1 MDKDHLEAFCVH
13 PTVGNQFILV
23 SYIGDS
29 VENTANM
36 KHHVQLLTPLVV
48 TPLPSDMKLAQATD
62 IIWNIGD
69 HPQNGP
75 VTNGKKLSPPK
86 SFYGRVW
93 FMHKRNQILRN
104 CFLDNPTARI
114 TPVVPTDFV
123 DHTAVILYF
132 NGPGAVDTEVIE
144 GFIQAYTGKLPTPA
158 VVAHF
163 FNPVTETDQQKWLLG
178 FDTPQ
183 AIATFL
189 ANKEWTRI
197 ACHEKGADIGVGK
210 CGQTKPV
217 ANSKSTN
224 KNGGNKR
231 GGKKRGRGRGG
242 KK

>member
-1 MDKDHLEAFCVH
+1 
-13 PTVGNQFILV
+13 LV

-29 VENTANM
+29 VEDTANM
-36 KHHVQLLTPLVV
+36 EHHVQLLTPLVV
-48 TPLPSDMKLAQATD
+48 TPLPSDMKPAQATD
-62 IIWNIGD
+62 IIWNTGD
-69 HPQNGP
+69 RPQNGP

-93 FMHKRNQILRN
+93 FAHKHNQILCN

-114 TPVVPTDFV
+114 TPVVPTNFV

-132 NGPGAVDTEVIE
+132 NSPSAVDTEVIE
-144 GFIQAYTGKLPTPA
+144 GFIQAYAGKLRTPV
-158 VVAHF
+158 VVAQF
-163 FNPVTETDQQKWLLG
+163 FDLVTETDQQKWLLG

-183 AIATFL
+183 VAATFL

-197 ACHEKGADIGVGK
+197 AHHKKGADIGVGK

-224 KNGGNKR
+224 KNGDNKR
-231 GGKKRGRGRGG
+231 GGKKRGRGRWG